1 MTKKQAIK
9 LAGTASELSR
19 ILGVSRQSVNQWP
32 GPKLP
37 ELMAYRL
44 KDARPAWFLP
54 KAVA

>member
-9 LAGTASELSR
+9 RAGSASELAR

-32 GPKLP
+32 GTQLP

-44 KDARPAWFLP
+44 KDARPEWFKP
-54 KAVA
+54 KVAI